1 MPEITQL
8 RMEAE
13 LKLDGMLV
21 GLYLISQPFL
31 LTTSSTALRGAGSEL
46 KLATFMWVSAS
57 LFISSSSVRSSGEV
71 PLFHGARQWWDQATK
86 CQAPKRPRVGLKPS
100 LSSQEY
106 SRETENYRSQE
117 ISWPFFKQGFL
128 VLVLFFVLGPVLHLL
143 PRECG
148 FLSKPGNYRLRQ
160 GLLWLRN

>member
-46 KLATFMWVSAS
+46 KLATFM
-57 LFISSSSVRSSGEV
+57 
-71 PLFHGARQWWDQATK
+71 
-86 CQAPKRPRVGLKPS
+86 
-100 LSSQEY
+100 
-106 SRETENYRSQE
+106 
-117 ISWPFFKQGFL
+117 
-128 VLVLFFVLGPVLHLL
+128 
-143 PRECG
+143 
-148 FLSKPGNYRLRQ
+148 
-160 GLLWLRN
+160 